1 MKNTHKKFNKQLSV
15 LAGAV
20 IAASSSQAAFD
31 QGNAVL
37 FAYNGSNDN
46 TYFVDLGVSG
56 QDLVDAASVNVT
68 DSGLAGF
75 LSSNAG
81 AQWTVIA
88 SVNDTTSVGGPPAA
102 GQSLAN
108 SGVVSSSSTGSA
120 VGTDG
125 TTNGQQR
132 DIMNAWLAD
141 VQAASGGSASFGVDG
156 TDPVSSD
163 SARNGGFFNN
173 SLISVGSTSAL
184 FYSQANPADG
194 TTFADA
200 NVVSQVGTAG
210 DAAQSAASLAAD
222 GSFSANTGAAVVPV
236 PAAAWLFGS
245 ALVGLTVVRRRK

>member
-1 MKNTHKKFNKQLSV
+1 
-15 LAGAV
+15 
-20 IAASSSQAAFD
+20 
-31 QGNAVL
+31 
-37 FAYNGSNDN
+37 
-46 TYFVDLGVSG
+46 
-56 QDLVDAASVNVT
+56 
-68 DSGLAGF
+68 
-75 LSSNAG
+75 
-81 AQWTVIA
+81 
-88 SVNDTTSVGGPPAA
+88 
-102 GQSLAN
+102 
-108 SGVVSSSSTGSA
+108 

-184 FYSQANPADG
+184 FYSQANPADS

-200 NVVSQVGTAG
+200 NVVSQIGTAG

-245 ALVGLTVVRRRK
+245 ALAGLTVVRRRK